1 MEPIIVSIPGEKSPQ
16 KQKEAALLASCK
28 YFKGEDECPLTPKVG
43 DNSRALWF
51 VEESWFRETLFGGDA
66 PFAREVEEYD
76 SVNAGDALPEDGRPK
91 TLRARIFNRF
101 AEGNYSLADAAREFA
116 EFYGLW
122 YGDPSGA

>member
-1 MEPIIVSIPGEKSPQ
+1 MEPIVIHHPREKVPQ
-16 KQKEAALLASCK
+16 KSKEDTLLAFCK

-51 VEESWFRETLFGGDA
+51 VEESWFREALSGGDA

-76 SVNAGDALPEDGRPK
+76 SVNAGDGLPDDGRPK

-101 AEGNYSLADAAREFA
+101 AKGSYSLAEDAKEFV

-122 YGDPSGA
+122 YGEPTGA